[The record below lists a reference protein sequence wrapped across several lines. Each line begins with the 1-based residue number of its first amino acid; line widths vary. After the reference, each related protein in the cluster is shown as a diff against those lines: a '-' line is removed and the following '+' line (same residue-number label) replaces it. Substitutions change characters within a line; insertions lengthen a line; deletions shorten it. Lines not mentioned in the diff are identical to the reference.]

1 MPKRTFFSSLFRSF
15 RPQAERSDAAAA
27 AAAAATAA
35 STPQMREYEA
45 SNFEIRIRSSEV
57 VVRQVLKK
65 FFQQTNIGDVVSPI
79 GFRCTYVS
87 PTDYSV
93 ICNFVVWIED
103 ETIAGGPPRQY
114 VQFLLSHGNCALFNQ
129 VCRLALNFF
138 EQAS

>member
-27 AAAAATAA
+27 AAASAAA
-35 STPQMREYEA
+35 SPQQTREFEA
-45 SNFEIRIRSSEV
+45 SNFEIRIRRSEV
-57 VVRQVLKK
+57 IVRQVLNE
-65 FFQQTNIGDVVSPI
+65 FFLQTNIVGMVSPI

-87 PTDYSV
+87 PTDFS
-93 ICNFVVWIED
+93 IMCNFVVWIED

-114 VQFLLSHGNCALFNQ
+114 VQFLLSHGDCALFNQ
-129 VCRLALNFF
+129 VCRLALKFF